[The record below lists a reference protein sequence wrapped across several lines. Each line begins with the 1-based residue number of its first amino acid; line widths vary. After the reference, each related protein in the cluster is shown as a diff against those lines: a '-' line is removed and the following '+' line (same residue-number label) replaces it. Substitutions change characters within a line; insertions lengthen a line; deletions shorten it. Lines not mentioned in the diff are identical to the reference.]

1 MSHIGISAFGLSDSV
16 SVDSEVRTAPSECPA
31 CVIVPDAPMSPII
44 VGEESRT
51 ARLHSGLGWPQWA
64 RVDEKTELRRVP
76 VALAWEML
84 VEAKDNVAR
93 WKKSKLPCAISDMI
107 SAHIRGLLEDVM
119 PSRESREDSCV
130 VAIPNH
136 LDEYAQDALLY
147 SLRSVNKD
155 CKLIWRPVAAAM
167 RWLRDIDSDA
177 VEEDS
182 ELVVAYAGIDAFE
195 VTKFSIKKEK
205 KHGRTYLVP
214 LRKRPQYFPTCSG
227 LDWAFNIAEGINRT
241 CQNDKG
247 ALWQAVLRYP
257 DVWRHLQGKKQSNEI
272 NPWATREGW
281 KIWKPHFFESPLKIR
296 SDKNINLSSLCGRNA
311 SKQISSGKD
320 WGNLIRDS
328 LQIALKNPRLRGI
341 IFCGPMARRLG
352 EACGVENF
360 SPKPRIR
367 SIWLPS
373 SDCIAEGAALYGER
387 LEKGLPTYLDT
398 LPALQ
403 MMYVDDYKISW
414 ADVVAEATIRGGEVY
429 RNTIEGKFQLEAE
442 SDILKMYLRKEAEA
456 GEDQTERSAEVNF
469 PEAPQRAV
477 KLKVDVEMRPA
488 AGLAKVVLY
497 PVGTDFLDGRGVPF
511 DFRKMRPCSELPKPK
526 RPYPEDLT
534 MKLSGSASWLHEFNF
549 DKIFEWDLD
558 KIRKNKKQ
566 FEWDLDEVKDAFS
579 VKYAFH
585 SPSEK
590 VTYFHKINERGET
603 GNSLSDS
610 VVVKL
615 SKKVEEAW
623 DVFFTQEDAQPFL
636 TRATYLWRSTP
647 QNIQNGVYEILLSR
661 ERFGTKYKRFN
672 NILDA
677 ASRCVTTEIH
687 CRQFFET
694 IYKENS
700 YSNDY
705 ARSVNRL
712 LNYHAPAK
720 NSLNDKFAYFFVD
733 IAIEIVKE
741 ELKSRNINTK
751 FFNGATLF
759 LMALKQRSNNHDFM
773 NVEKDVKAKYRY
785 DVMTMLLE
793 HAEKVANNPRLE
805 DLIKGIKAY
814 MDYEGEAGLIQS
826 IAEEAGI

>member
-1 MSHIGISAFGLSDSV
+1 MSHIGISAFGLSDAV
-16 SVDSEVRTAPSECPA
+16 SIDSEVRTVPSECPA

-93 WKKSKLPCAISDMI
+93 WRKSKLPCAVSDMI
-107 SAHIRGLLEDVM
+107 SAHIRGILDEVI
-119 PSRESREDSCV
+119 PSSESRVDSCV

-147 SLRSVNKD
+147 SLRSVNKE

-167 RWLRDIDSDA
+167 RWLRDIDADA

-182 ELVVAYAGIDAFE
+182 ELVVAYAGIDTFE
-195 VTKFSIKKEK
+195 VTMFSIKKEK
-205 KHGRTYLVP
+205 TYGRTYLVP
-214 LRKRPQYFPTCSG
+214 LRKRPQYLPTCSG
-227 LDWAFNIAEGINRT
+227 LDWAFNIAEGINHV

-272 NPWATREGW
+272 NPWSTREGW
-281 KIWKPHFFESPLKIR
+281 KLWKPHFFESPLKIR

-311 SKQISSGKD
+311 SKLIAGCKD

-328 LQIALKNPRLRGI
+328 LQFALKNPRLRGI

-360 SPKPRIR
+360 SPKPRIK

-373 SDCIAEGAALYGER
+373 ADCIAEGAALYGER
-387 LEKGLPTYLDT
+387 LAKGLPTYLDT

-403 MMYVDDYKISW
+403 MMYVDDYKVNW

-469 PEAPQRAV
+469 PEAPQHAV

-497 PVGTDFLDGRGVPF
+497 PVATDFLDGRGVPF
-511 DFRKMRPCSELPKPK
+511 DFRKMRPCAELPRPK

-534 MKLSGSASWLHEFNF
+534 RKLLGDSSWLIDF
-549 DKIFEWDLD
+549 DEQRLLQWNVDRARRNRAKVLD
-558 KIRKNKKQ
+558 DIDELQELKKQ
-566 FEWDLDEVKDAFS
+566 VSQTLPSGKIIY
-579 VKYAFH
+579 YA
-585 SPSEK
+585 
-590 VTYFHKINERGET
+590 KINEKGET
-603 GNSLSDS
+603 GNTSCDE
-610 VVVKL
+610 VVK
-615 SKKVEEAW
+615 KVALVLEECW
-623 DVFFTQEDAQPFL
+623 PLFDNERDAQTFL
-636 TRATYLWRSTP
+636 TRASYLWRAVP
-647 QNIQNGVYEILLSR
+647 YNIQEGFYNIFARPNEYSH
-661 ERFGTKYKRFN
+661 FN
-672 NILDA
+672 FIAEA
-677 ASRCVTTEIH
+677 ASRCVTTPRHCERFFKTIH
-687 CRQFFET
+687 SLHS
-694 IYKENS
+694 K
-700 YSNDY
+700 SNNY
-705 ARSVNRL
+705 AQAVNRL
-712 LNYHAPAK
+712 LAYHGPAK
-720 NSLNDKFAYFFVD
+720 KSLDDHLGYYFIDTAIDIVRAEVNSK
-733 IAIEIVKE
+733 
-741 ELKSRNINTK
+741 NIKKK
-751 FFNGATLF
+751 FFSGATLF
-759 LMALKQRSNNHDFM
+759 LMALKQRANNHEFM
-773 NVEKDVKAKYRY
+773 SADDSPMAQKRY
-785 DVMTMLLE
+785 DEMTSLLE
-793 HAEKVANNPRLE
+793 TAEKLADNPRIE
-805 DLIKGIKAY
+805 GMIKGIKAY

-826 IAEEAGI
+826 IADEAGI